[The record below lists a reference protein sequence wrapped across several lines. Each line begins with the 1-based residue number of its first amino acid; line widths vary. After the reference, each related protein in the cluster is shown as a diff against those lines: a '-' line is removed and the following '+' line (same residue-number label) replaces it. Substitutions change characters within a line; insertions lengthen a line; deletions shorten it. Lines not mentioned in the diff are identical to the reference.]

1 MRCRSNVIP
10 VETERDLHMT
20 KYSRAE
26 RRHFIP
32 TNVCQKF
39 LSHGAL
45 TQFKGPIGQIEPNIV
60 IPHKYP
66 RPGVDW
72 SIFQT

>member
-1 MRCRSNVIP
+1 MIP
-10 VETERDLHMT
+10 VETERDNKMT

-32 TNVCQKF
+32 TKVCQKF

-45 TQFKGPIGQIEPNIV
+45 THLNGSIVEIEPNIV

>member
-1 MRCRSNVIP
+1 MIP
-10 VETERDLHMT
+10 VETERDMQMT

-32 TNVCQKF
+32 TKVCQKF
-39 LSHGAL
+39 LSHSAL
-45 TQFKGPIGQIEPNIV
+45 THFNGNYKQIDANIV

-66 RPGVDW
+66 RPGIDW
-72 SIFQT
+72 SNFWTLV